1 MVLPRKAGVIL
12 EEATWEETS
21 SLIFRSCYAGNF
33 GLLGS
38 LKTDPEKT
46 RVTTLCIEGR
56 PLGWGGG
63 LGHVHGK
70 AEPAVITAKF
80 SCRSAPGTIRR
91 TYMFC

>member
-38 LKTDPEKT
+38 LKTDPGKT
-46 RVTTLCIEGR
+46 PVTTLCIEGR
-56 PLGWGGG
+56 PLGW
-63 LGHVHGK
+63 V
-70 AEPAVITAKF
+70 
-80 SCRSAPGTIRR
+80 GTH
-91 TYMFC
+91 